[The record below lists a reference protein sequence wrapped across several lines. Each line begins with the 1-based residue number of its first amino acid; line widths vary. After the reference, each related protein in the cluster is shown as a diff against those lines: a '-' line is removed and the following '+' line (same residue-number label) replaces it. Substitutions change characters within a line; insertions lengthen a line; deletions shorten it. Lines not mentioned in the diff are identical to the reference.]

1 MYLSHSQRCRLAPK
15 LPDIFWIAASVRW
28 ALKRVHA
35 SASNEPRLKC
45 AARVSVWSRL
55 CSFRAAVLRL
65 QWYCVISF
73 FNFVLSVFCHDD
85 LRLPPLPL
93 PPPPNALR
101 EAVGTF
107 GDCCCCCWRKHDF
120 FLVLFIC
127 QCWNG
132 NKTIQHHCGADA
144 RVIRS
149 KKRWLYFSGL
159 CSS

>member
-1 MYLSHSQRCRLAPK
+1 MYLSHSQRCRLAPT
-15 LPDIFWIAASVRW
+15 LPDISWIAASVRW

-85 LRLPPLPL
+85 LRLPPLPPL
-93 PPPPNALR
+93 PQRFKRSSGHVWRLLLLLLAEAWFFSCVVYLPVLEWKQDYTALLW
-101 EAVGTF
+101 
-107 GDCCCCCWRKHDF
+107 CWCSCNSF
-120 FLVLFIC
+120 E
-127 QCWNG
+127 
-132 NKTIQHHCGADA
+132 
-144 RVIRS
+144 
-149 KKRWLYFSGL
+149 KKMTVF
-159 CSS
+159 